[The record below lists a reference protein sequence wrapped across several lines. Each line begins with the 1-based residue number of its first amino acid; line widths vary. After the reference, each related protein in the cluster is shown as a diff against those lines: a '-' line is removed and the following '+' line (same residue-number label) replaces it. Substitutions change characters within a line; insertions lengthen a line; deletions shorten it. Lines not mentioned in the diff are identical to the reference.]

1 MSEVPADQDDA
12 TAFVHLRVRS
22 EYSMSAGLA
31 HVDDLARAAA
41 ELGIPALALTD
52 RANLSG
58 YLKFYSAC
66 MEAGVKPIAGVEVPY
81 RGDESDGEI
90 FRCLLLAMDADG
102 YQSLLQVIFGLRLDA
117 QTGMRVAS
125 RDGIL
130 ANAAGL
136 IALSGG
142 AEGEIGKALLREDDT
157 LAHSRLDL
165 WTGAFHDRFYL
176 EVMRC
181 GRDLDARIEGALVS
195 LASHRSLPLVATN
208 EVMFARAD
216 DYEMHEIRVCV
227 QEKRVIDDPARER
240 RHTEDMWLKG
250 GEDMAA
256 LFADMPEALQN
267 SVEVAKR
274 CSLPMQFHQHAFPK
288 YPDAGDEPLD
298 AHLTRLAEEQLA
310 ERLRGIAAVREVSQ
324 DMREAYAARLRTE
337 LEVIRSMEY
346 SGYFL
351 VVMSII
357 RWAKDA
363 GIPVGPGRG
372 SGAGSLVAWVLGIT
386 GLDPIE
392 HGLLFERF
400 LNSERVSLPDFDI
413 DICMERRDQ
422 VLRHIAERF
431 GRESVGQ
438 IVTFGTMGAKA
449 VVRDVARAKGKPF
462 RMGDTLARLIPNQI
476 DITLK
481 EAVEGQPELRRLI
494 EEEPEYAEIMEAAH
508 RLEGVVRSEGRH
520 AAGLVIAPSALSR
533 HLPVTVNEHGE
544 AVTQF
549 DWKDVEKAGLI
560 KFDFL
565 GLRTLTVIDHAVR
578 SVNENHGLGIDIE
591 TIPLDDANTYRLLQE
606 ARTKGVFQ
614 LESDGLRRYI
624 LQIRPKHL
632 ADLTALLALYRPG
645 PLQSG
650 MVDDFIAVRE
660 GSKQAEYLHPAMRE
674 VIEPT
679 SGVILF
685 QEQVMRLA
693 QVLAGFSL
701 GQADVLRAAMGK
713 KNQAIMDRQRGLFV
727 DGAVGNGVEK
737 AVAETVFDLMDKF
750 AGYGFNRSHSTA
762 YALISYQTAWLKAN
776 HPAEFMAAMLSSELH
791 GSGNSRGAIHK
802 LLPEVTA
809 LGLECLPPDVN
820 ESEFN
825 FRAERQGV
833 RYGLGGV
840 KDVGRPLIEQI
851 VCVRQSGRFESV
863 SDFAMRVGSSHL
875 PEAALQQ
882 LIHAG
887 ALDALLA
894 GPANEARAKMLHMV
908 KGLLQWV
915 SQSEQ
920 SRSAGVVDMFDDGIE
935 LPTLGIPDCPPLT
948 DLQRLEL
955 ENQALGLYLTGHP
968 MEVYKRECE
977 LLFSGEERPQ
987 SVSVSSGRGY
997 KAVSYAGIVTRI
1009 NHRGREGGE
1018 TWARIENGVDHA
1030 EAQFYDKVLEAE
1042 REKIKEGA
1050 YLLIEGSKRVETTPG
1065 FGARIRVSRAYTIT
1079 EARDKFVRTINL
1091 DVNGGRTF
1099 DALRGTFDALCEN
1112 GSARACRVLIHYDNG
1127 EARASFWLDRRYS
1140 ILPSDENLSRLRE
1153 VLGEE
1158 AVQLSYRS

>member
-1 MSEVPADQDDA
+1 MSEVPANQDNA
-12 TAFVHLRVRS
+12 NAFVHLRVRS

-31 HVDDLARAAA
+31 HVGDLARAAA
-41 ELGIPALALTD
+41 ELGLPALALTD

-81 RGDESDGEI
+81 RDDGEI
-90 FRCLLLAMDADG
+90 FQCLLLAMDADG
-102 YQSLLQVIFGLRLDA
+102 YQSLLKVIFGLRIDA
-117 QTGMRVAS
+117 ETSLRVSS
-125 RDGIL
+125 RDEIF
-130 ANAAGL
+130 ANAKGV

-142 AEGEIGKALLREDDT
+142 AEGEVGKALLRGDSA
-157 LAHSRLDL
+157 LAHGRLDA
-165 WTGAFHDRFYL
+165 WTGTFRDRFYL

-181 GRDLDARIEGALVS
+181 GREVDGRMESGLFE
-195 LASHRSLPLVATN
+195 LASNRSVPLVATH
-208 EVMFARAD
+208 EVMFARMD

-227 QEKRVIDDPARER
+227 QEKRVIDDPSRER
-240 RHTEDMWLKG
+240 RYTEDMWLKG
-250 GEDMAA
+250 GADMAA
-256 LFADMPEALQN
+256 LFSDLPEALRN

-274 CSLPMQFHQHAFPK
+274 CSLPMTFHQHAFPK

-298 AHLTRLAEEQLA
+298 AHLARLAGEGLE
-310 ERLRGIAAVREVSQ
+310 
-324 DMREAYAARLRTE
+324 ARLRALREVRAAGEDARAVYEARLSAE
-337 LEVIRSMEY
+337 LDVIRSMEY

-357 RWAKDA
+357 RWAK
-363 GIPVGPGRG
+363 GEGVPVGPGRG
-372 SGAGSLVAWVLGIT
+372 SGAGSLVAWALGIT

-400 LNSERVSLPDFDI
+400 LNTERISLPDFDI

-431 GRESVGQ
+431 GRGSVGQ

-462 RMGDTLARLIPNQI
+462 RMGDTLARLIPNQL
-476 DITLK
+476 DITLS
-481 EAVEGQPELRRLI
+481 EALDGQPELRRLVG
-494 EEEPEYAEIMEAAH
+494 EDPECAEIMEAAH
-508 RLEGVVRSEGRH
+508 RLEGVVRNEGRH
-520 AAGLVIAPSALSR
+520 AAGIVIAPSELSR
-533 HLPVTVNEHGE
+533 HLPVTVGEHGE
-544 AVTQF
+544 SVTQF

-578 SVNENHGLGIDIE
+578 SVNERHGLDIDIE
-591 TIPLDDANTYRLLQE
+591 AIPLDDGDTYRLLQE

-624 LQIRPKHL
+624 LEIRPKDL

-660 GSKQAEYLHPAMRE
+660 GRKQAEYLHPAMRE
-674 VIEPT
+674 VLEPT
-679 SGVILF
+679 AGVILF

-713 KNQAIMDRQRGLFV
+713 KNQAIMDRQRGLFME
-727 DGAVGNGVEK
+727 GAVANGVSRP
-737 AVAETVFDLMDKF
+737 VAEKVFDLMDKF

-776 HPAEFMAAMLSSELH
+776 YPAEFMAALLSSELH
-791 GSGNSRGAIHK
+791 GSNSRDAVRK

-809 LGLECLPPDVN
+809 LGLDCLPPDVN
-820 ESEFN
+820 ESHFN
-825 FRAERQGV
+825 FRAEGAGV

-851 VCVRQSGRFESV
+851 VLARQSGRFDSM
-863 SDFAMRVGSSHL
+863 SDFAMRVGSKHL

-887 ALDALLA
+887 ALDALLE
-894 GPANEARAKMLHMV
+894 GSANESRAKMSHMV
-908 KGLLQWV
+908 KDLLQWV

-935 LPTLGIPDCPPLT
+935 LPTLGVPDCPPLD
-948 DLQRLEL
+948 DLRRLEL

-968 MEVYKRECE
+968 MDVYKHECE

-997 KAVSYAGIVTRI
+997 KAVSYAGIVTRVF
-1009 NHRGREGGE
+1009 HRGREGGE
-1018 TWARIENGVDHA
+1018 TWARIENGIDYA

-1050 YLLIEGSKRVETTPG
+1050 YLLVEGSKRVDTTPG
-1065 FGARIRVSRAYTIT
+1065 FGARIRVSRAYTIA
-1079 EARDKFVRTINL
+1079 EARDKFARSINL
-1091 DVNGGRTF
+1091 DVNGGRTL
-1099 DALRGTFDALCEN
+1099 DALRGTFDAVCEN
-1112 GSARACRVLIHYDNG
+1112 GGARACRVLIHYDNG
-1127 EARASFWLDRRYS
+1127 EARASLSLDRRYS
-1140 ILPSDENLSRLRE
+1140 ILPSDENLSLLRE
-1153 VLGEE
+1153 ALGDE